1 MRPHRSSFVFFSNNF
16 FRFFFPLE
24 TKCRLS
30 LSLSLFVFFCL
41 NVRLWFVFVTGLPV
55 CVCVLVCVLRGFC
68 TGVGQ
73 RRSSRWVPPLS
84 LSLSLSFFFFFVL
97 PSSFILIHH
106 LLHLRGCVDLFLRCE
121 TNPSARDAPPS
132 GFTELFFSLDLAV
145 AFPAIFRDFYWV
157 FTGLFGRFHWIWWG
171 FIDIWWVSLDWI
183 GFYWYLMGFTG
194 FYWVFTG
201 LFGGLHWIG
210 LGFIDI

>member
-1 MRPHRSSFVFFSNNF
+1 MMVSLLPSFFTEFFFLNYDFGATASFFVCFFSNNF

-84 LSLSLSFFFFFVL
+84 LSLSLSLSFVLFFLFFLLLSFSFIISSISEAASTYFFVVRRTRRPEMHRRRVL
-97 PSSFILIHH
+97 PSCF
-106 LLHLRGCVDLFLRCE
+106 FLW
-121 TNPSARDAPPS
+121 TSPWHFQPFL
-132 GFTELFFSLDLAV
+132 G
-145 AFPAIFRDFYWV
+145 I
-157 FTGLFGRFHWIWWG
+157 FTGFLLG
-171 FIDIWWVSLDWI
+171 
-183 GFYWYLMGFTG
+183 YLVGFTG
-194 FYWVFTG
+194 FDGV
-201 LFGGLHWIG
+201 LLIFGGFHWIG

>member
-1 MRPHRSSFVFFSNNF
+1 MMVSLLPSFFTEFFFLITISVRPHRSSFVFFSNNF

-84 LSLSLSFFFFFVL
+84 LSLSLSLFRSFFCSSFFFHSH
-97 PSSFILIHH
+97 SS
-106 LLHLRGCVDLFLRCE
+106 
-121 TNPSARDAPPS
+121 SPPS
-132 GFTELFFSLDLAV
+132 PRLRRPISSLWDEPVGQRCTAV
-145 AFPAIFRDFYWV
+145 
-157 FTGLFGRFHWIWWG
+157 
-171 FIDIWWVSLDWI
+171 
-183 GFYWYLMGFTG
+183 GFYRV
-194 FYWVFTG
+194 VFF
-201 LFGGLHWIG
+201 FGPRRGISSH
-210 LGFIDI
+210 F